1 MAFFDQYA
9 SRLNEAAIS
18 HLSDGLCTFRPGED
32 GRPDVL
38 DVPYQFDNAFEVFD
52 EQGLSMHVKT
62 VLLPVDRVGDVDRK
76 ATVTING
83 KVWRYSSLIEDDG
96 YFVRIGVT
104 T

>member
-9 SRLNEAAIS
+9 SRLNQAAVS
-18 HLSDGLCTFRPGED
+18 HLSDGLCTFHPGED

-62 VLLPVDRVGDVDRK
+62 VLLPVDLVGDVDRM
-76 ATVTING
+76 ANFTING
-83 KVWRYSSLIEDDG
+83 RVWKFNRPIEDDG
-96 YFVRIGVT
+96 YFVRIEVT
-104 T
+104 